1 MLLSI
6 GILRSHYK
14 EKDSRSTF
22 TDLQWM
28 RHVLILLQDWYV
40 LSPAN
45 EKDCP
50 HDKNLLQ
57 RRFLKASETGIRN
70 GNVRNEIRPLLKNLI
85 INDKEFLERLTF
97 ASRNELE
104 RSERFWNKK
113 KSDTSIFS
121 IDKQHQKDNPLHLQ
135 IQKLKLDHQKQI
147 ESVCFE
153 MKECTSATNWNAHT
167 HIKCSISSFLE
178 QYRTRAP
185 FPQNRQPMHF
195 MNPFSPRWNPPGRG
209 EGAYRTKMFS
219 PQRIKK

>member
-1 MLLSI
+1 MFLSI

-50 HDKNLLQ
+50 HNKNLLQ
-57 RRFLKASETGIRN
+57 RRFLKAPETGIRN

-85 INDKEFLERLTF
+85 INDEEFLERLTF
-97 ASRNELE
+97 VPRNELE

-135 IQKLKLDHQKQI
+135 IQKLKLDHQKHI

-153 MKECTSATNWNAHT
+153 MKECTSATNWNTHT
-167 HIKCSISSFLE
+167 HIKCSILSFLE
-178 QYRTRAP
+178 QYRTQGP
-185 FPQNRQPMHF
+185 FPPKSTADAFYESIFPSMKPTWTWWGGLSN
-195 MNPFSPRWNPPGRG
+195 
-209 EGAYRTKMFS
+209 
-219 PQRIKK
+219 